1 MIDINKKEEI
11 KKIISSLN
19 EITNILNNNLLQIQM
34 NLTGYHKIAKVLI
47 QKFYSLTIQW
57 HIYCC
62 FCYSCT

>member
-1 MIDINKKEEI
+1 
-11 KKIISSLN
+11 
-19 EITNILNNNLLQIQM
+19 M